1 MFKFMRGKG
10 QHLSAERQKLQR
22 ELFAFRKVSRRD
34 AGIVILLW
42 RIDRCFH
49 RVLKAPVHHVTDGNS
64 CQVGNR
70 SDIHSRE

>member
-10 QHLSAERQKLQR
+10 QQPSAERQKLQR

-34 AGIVILLW
+34 ARILILLW

-49 RVLKAPVHHVTDGNS
+49 RVMKAPVHHVSDGDQLS
-64 CQVGNR
+64 SG
-70 SDIHSRE
+70 